1 MVIFVQKIIE
11 VLSLKIDFLKNFL
24 EEWLLNELFE
34 NVWQEIFSPKCK
46 WCCSNNHVWMF
57 YLVTRAFEE
66 SLCFWWNEFACNHL
80 KVVRLNLFSG
90 GKCPFRRS
98 LADDVLLTLRIC
110 LSSIVDF
117 MEKVKHML
125 EIWFSF
131 FTNLSECWKN
141 ITPIETFTRNEN
153 FNLFYNMWSEKQTH
167 PQSRQI
173 LLLKQS
179 RSRIAGPVR
188 IRNRW
193 QGERADW
200 SRWMWFEAFWLNS

>member
-98 LADDVLLTLRIC
+98 FGGRCFTYVENMFEFHSWLHGKSQTHAGNLVLLLYKSQR
-110 LSSIVDF
+110 
-117 MEKVKHML
+117 ML
-125 EIWFSF
+125 
-131 FTNLSECWKN
+131 KK
-141 ITPIETFTRNEN
+141 
-153 FNLFYNMWSEKQTH
+153 YH
-167 PQSRQI
+167 
-173 LLLKQS
+173 
-179 RSRIAGPVR
+179 
-188 IRNRW
+188 
-193 QGERADW
+193 ADW
-200 SRWMWFEAFWLNS
+200 NIHPKWKF